1 MAEKMKGKNLLGLGS
16 FNIMADAKS
25 APEIGASGILSRENA
40 RQEAIKAD
48 ENYRKIYKNCTDS
61 VISLDLLDPAPNEWN
76 FFPPLEENRF
86 EELIVSIDKDGL
98 WCPIVVW
105 AQPCA
110 RYTILGGHT
119 RLRAYKA
126 LLERATEAGD
136 KVKAS
141 HYSSIQAKVYSYG
154 NLTEAD
160 ARRICILNNGLGRA
174 KEAPQLQLK
183 SVLEMV
189 KLEKSH
195 SYYGDGDVLQRVA
208 NTFGISRSQAGIYT
222 QIAKNLIPEFQKEY
236 GLRLATTK
244 ARLISSLSPA
254 VQRELLA
261 QDWAAMTPAVIKEKY
276 VAKKV
281 FLTDGFNVGCSLS
294 MKITKV
300 LSEKPVKL
308 QVKMTLPSGEEKT
321 FILSPEEEN

>member
-1 MAEKMKGKNLLGLGS
+1 MAEKIKGKSLLGLGS
-16 FNIMADAKS
+16 IDFNIDAKA

-48 ENYRKIYKNCTDS
+48 ENYRKIYKNCTDA
-61 VISLDLLDPAPNEWN
+61 VIKLDMLDPAPEEWN
-76 FFPPLEENRF
+76 FFPPLEDNRV
-86 EELIVSIDKDGL
+86 EELVASIERDGL

-105 AQPCA
+105 ARPNG
-110 RYTILGGHT
+110 RYIILGGHT
-119 RLRAYKA
+119 RFRAYKR
-126 LLERATEAGD
+126 LLEKAAAEGD
-136 KVKAS
+136 GIKSAF
-141 HYSSIQAKVYSYG
+141 YSSIPAKVYAYG
-154 NLTEAD
+154 AIAEAD

-222 QIAKNLIPEFQKEY
+222 QIAKKLIPEFQKEY

-244 ARLISSLSPA
+244 ARVISSLSPA
-254 VQRELLA
+254 VQRELLKD
-261 QDWAAMTPAVIKEKY
+261 DWVSMKPPEIKEKY
-276 VAKKV
+276 ISKKV
-281 FLTDGFNVGCSLS
+281 FLTDGLNVGCSFP

-300 LSEKPVKL
+300 ISQSPIKL
-308 QVKMTLPSGEEKT
+308 QVKIKLQSGEEKT
-321 FILSPEEEN
+321 FILSPDED